1 MKTTFYFLITA
12 VLLLGCDKDRVN
24 GDIRHRVQYTTAKT
38 DMKAVAINTDNRY
51 TQFGDYITSITPY
64 KFTSKINIMCYQDN
78 WDFTDKS
85 THMISYVD
93 GHDND
98 PRYEIATY
106 ADFSNNQEVEIT
118 PILYGTDMRDGMFEQ
133 KEVTFTYFNFCP
145 YYLYQEVE
153 IPIQYKDI
161 ILNQFN
167 EFYNE
172 PYSCDS
178 VKFGNILKIKHV
190 PFISRLFQ
198 YGNGYPYA
206 YVFGNTDSTF
216 VYNKEGNTVPNSE
229 HWPFGGSTMNPI
241 IRSNKYI
248 AKTVNMPTGGETI
261 EMASTIS
268 FDTENL
274 IQIYAGHDNVP
285 YTSDDI
291 FLYAPNYWE
300 RLLVK
305 LDIK

>member
-1 MKTTFYFLITA
+1 MKTIFWFLITA

-24 GDIRHRVQYTTAKT
+24 GNIRHRVQYTTAKT
-38 DMKAVAINTDNRY
+38 NLKTAVNPTDDRY
-51 TQFGDYITSITPY
+51 TQFGDYITSITPF

-78 WDFTDKS
+78 WDPTGNT
-85 THMISYVD
+85 THTISYVD

-106 ADFSNNQEVEIT
+106 ADFSNNLEVEIT
-118 PILYGTDMRDGMFEQ
+118 PILYSSDMMDGMFQQ
-133 KEVTFTYFNFCP
+133 KEVIFEYFNFCP

-161 ILNQFN
+161 NIEQFHEN
-167 EFYNE
+167 LHESL
-172 PYSCDS
+172 PYDS
-178 VKFGNILKIKHV
+178 VKIGNLLKIKH
-190 PFISRLFQ
+190 PTFISRLFRS
-198 YGNGYPYA
+198 GNGYPYA

-216 VYNKEGNTVPNSE
+216 VYNTEGKTVPNSE
-229 HWPFGGSTMNPI
+229 HWPFGGSTINPI

-248 AKTVNMPTGGETI
+248 AKTVTMPTDGATV
-261 EMASTIS
+261 EMISTIS

-274 IQIYAGHDNVP
+274 IQIYAGQDNIP
-285 YTSDDI
+285 YTGDDI

-300 RLLVK
+300 RLGVK
-305 LDIK
+305 LELK

>member
-1 MKTTFYFLITA
+1 MKTTFYFLIISS
-12 VLLLGCDKDRVN
+12 LLLGCSKDRAN
-24 GDIRHRVQYTTAKT
+24 GDIRHRVQYTTSKADLKT
-38 DMKAVAINTDNRY
+38 MGNNADGRY

-78 WDFTDKS
+78 WDITDKS
-85 THMISYVD
+85 THTISYVD
-93 GHDND
+93 GHEND

-118 PILYGTDMRDGMFEQ
+118 PILYSTDKIGDIFEQ
-133 KEVTFTYFNFCP
+133 KEVTFKYFNFCP

-153 IPIQYKDI
+153 IPNEYKDI
-161 ILNQFN
+161 TINQFN

-172 PYSCDS
+172 RYYCDS

-190 PFISRLFQ
+190 PFITKLFPF
-198 YGNGYPYA
+198 GSGYPWA

-216 VYNKEGNTVPNSE
+216 VYNKEGKTVPASE
-229 HWPFGGSTMNPI
+229 HWPFGGSTINPI

-248 AKTVNMPTGGETI
+248 AKTVTMPTGGETI
-261 EMASTIS
+261 EMVSTIS

-274 IQIYAGHDNVP
+274 IQIYAGQDNIA

-300 RLLVK
+300 RLNVK
-305 LDIK
+305 LEIK

>member
-1 MKTTFYFLITA
+1 MKTTFCLILIA
-12 VLLLGCDKDRVN
+12 GLLPGCSKDRVN
-24 GDIRHRVQYTTAKT
+24 GDIRHRVQYTTSKT
-38 DMKAVAINTDNRY
+38 ELKTAGVNPDSLY
-51 TQFGDYITSITPY
+51 TKFGDYITSVTPY

-78 WDFTDKS
+78 WNITDNS
-85 THMISYVD
+85 THTISYVD

-118 PILYGTDMRDGMFEQ
+118 PILYSTDKQDGIFKQ
-133 KEVTFTYFNFCP
+133 KEVTLTYFNFCP

-153 IPIQYKDI
+153 IPTQYKDI
-161 ILNQFN
+161 PINQFN

-178 VKFGNILKIKHV
+178 VKFGNVLKIKHV
-190 PFISRLFQ
+190 PFITRLFQ
-198 YGNGYPYA
+198 YGNGYPWA

-216 VYNKEGNTVPNSE
+216 IYNKEGNTVPASE

-248 AKTVNMPTGGETI
+248 AKTVTMPTGGATI
-261 EMASTIS
+261 EMISTIS
-268 FDTENL
+268 FDTEGL
-274 IQIYAGHDNVP
+274 IQIYAGQDNKP

-300 RLLVK
+300 RLKVK
-305 LDIK
+305 LEVK

>member
-1 MKTTFYFLITA
+1 MQRIFCLTFA
-12 VLLLGCDKDRVN
+12 VGLLLSCSKDRVN
-24 GDIRHRVQYTTAKT
+24 GNIRHRVQYTTAKSGSKT
-38 DMKAVAINTDNRY
+38 LENSSDNRY
-51 TQFGDYITSITPY
+51 TGYGDYITSVTPY

-78 WDFTDKS
+78 WDIKDAS
-85 THMISYVD
+85 THTISYVD

-118 PILYGTDMRDGMFEQ
+118 PILYSTDKIGDIFEQ

-153 IPIQYKDI
+153 IPIQYKEI
-161 ILNQFN
+161 TINQFN

-172 PYSCDS
+172 RYYCDS
-178 VKFGNILKIKHV
+178 VKTGNVLKIKHV
-190 PFISRLFQ
+190 PFITRLFQ
-198 YGNGYPYA
+198 YGNGYPWA

-216 VYNKEGNTVPNSE
+216 VFNKEGNTVPASE

-241 IRSNKYI
+241 IRSNKYV
-248 AKTVNMPTGGETI
+248 AKTVTMPVNGETI
-261 EMASTIS
+261 EMISTVS

-274 IQIYAGHDNVP
+274 IQIYAGQDNIP

-300 RLLVK
+300 RLNVK

>member
-1 MKTTFYFLITA
+1 MKTTFWFLITA
-12 VLLLGCDKDRVN
+12 FLLLGCDKDKVN
-24 GDIRHRVQYTTAKT
+24 GNIRHRVQYTTAKT
-38 DMKAVAINTDNRY
+38 DLKTAANPTDSRY
-51 TQFGDYITSITPY
+51 TQFGDYIKSVTPY

-78 WDFTDKS
+78 WDNSANDS
-85 THMISYVD
+85 HMISYVD

-118 PILYGTDMRDGMFEQ
+118 PILYSSDMMDGVFKQ
-133 KEVTFTYFNFCP
+133 KEVTFEYFNFCP

-161 ILNQFN
+161 TINQFN
-167 EFYNE
+167 ESYNE
-172 PYSCDS
+172 RYYNDS
-178 VKFGNILKIKHV
+178 VKSGNILKIKHI
-190 PFISRLFQ
+190 PFITRLFP
-198 YGNGYPYA
+198 YGNGYPWA

-216 VYNKEGNTVPNSE
+216 VYNKEGKAVPNSE
-229 HWPFGGSTMNPI
+229 HWPFGGSTINPI

-248 AKTVNMPTGGETI
+248 AKTVTMPTGGNTI
-261 EMASTIS
+261 EMVSKIS

-274 IQIYAGHDNVP
+274 IQIYAGQDNIP

-305 LDIK
+305 LEIK

>member
-1 MKTTFYFLITA
+1 MKRTFYFLLA
-12 VLLLGCDKDRVN
+12 ASLLLGCSKDRN
-24 GDIRHRVQYTTAKT
+24 SGNIRHIVQYTTAKAGLKT
-38 DMKAVAINTDNRY
+38 VNDVAGGY
-51 TQFGDYITSITPY
+51 TQFGDYITSVTPF

-78 WDFTDKS
+78 WDIKGSS

-118 PILYGTDMRDGMFEQ
+118 PILYSTDMRDGTFEQ
-133 KEVTFTYFNFCP
+133 KEVTFNYFNFCP

-161 ILNQFN
+161 TINQFN
-167 EFYNE
+167 EMYNE
-172 PYSCDS
+172 PYRCDS
-178 VKFGNILKIKHV
+178 VKFGNILKIKHI
-190 PFISRLFQ
+190 PFITRLFQ
-198 YGNGYPYA
+198 YGNGYPWA
-206 YVFGNTDSTF
+206 YVFGNTDSTYIF
-216 VYNKEGNTVPNSE
+216 NKEGKTIPPSQN
-229 HWPFGGSTMNPI
+229 WPFGGSTINPV
-241 IRSNKYI
+241 IRSNKYV
-248 AKTVNMPTGGETI
+248 AKTVAMPVNGETI

-268 FDTENL
+268 FDTQNL
-274 IQIYAGHDNVP
+274 IQIYAGKDNIP

-300 RLLVK
+300 RINVK
-305 LDIK
+305 LEVK

>member
-1 MKTTFYFLITA
+1 MKTTFYFLIA
-12 VLLLGCDKDRVN
+12 ASLLLGCNKDRVN
-24 GDIRHRVQYTTAKT
+24 GDIRHRVQYTTVKT
-38 DMKAVAINTDNRY
+38 ALKSTEINPDSMY
-51 TQFGDYITSITPY
+51 TQFGHYITSVTPY

-78 WDFTDKS
+78 WDFSDKS
-85 THMISYVD
+85 THTISYVD

-98 PRYEIATY
+98 PRFEIATY

-161 ILNQFN
+161 TINQFD
-167 EFYNE
+167 EYYNE
-172 PYSCDS
+172 PYHCDS
-178 VKFGNILKIKHV
+178 VKFGNILKIKHI
-190 PFISRLFQ
+190 PFITRLFT

-216 VYNKEGNTVPNSE
+216 VFNKEGNTVPNSE
-229 HWPFGGSTMNPI
+229 NWPFGGSAKNPI

-248 AKTVNMPTGGETI
+248 AKTVNMPTNGETI
-261 EMASTIS
+261 EMVSTIS

-274 IQIYAGHDNVP
+274 IQIYAGQDNIA

-300 RLLVK
+300 RLRVK
-305 LDIK
+305 LEIK